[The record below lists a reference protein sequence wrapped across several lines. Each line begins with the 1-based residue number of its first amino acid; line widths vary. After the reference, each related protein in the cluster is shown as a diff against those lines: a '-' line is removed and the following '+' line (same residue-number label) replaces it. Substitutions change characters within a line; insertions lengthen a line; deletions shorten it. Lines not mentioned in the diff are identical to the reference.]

1 MQDGEE
7 HGSDQSSE
15 KPEDLLMKLLAMM
28 ILSWQASFKISDNA
42 ITTLLLCMRQFMW
55 TKRSAQKKKCGSAL
69 LRKLKSS
76 TGKEFV
82 YPIRPYCYSSVRQS
96 LEVLVKRP
104 GFLQKCEEWRLRK
117 MPECVFGDVYDGQVW
132 KDYHY
137 VNGEPFLSA
146 PNNLAMML
154 NVDWFQP
161 FKNAPYSVGAI
172 YLVIL
177 NLPREDCFKEEN
189 MILVGLIPGPKEPS
203 LTMNAF
209 LDPLVDELEELWSGI
224 ILEDSSFLGYQ
235 VYRAAL
241 LCLASDIPASRK
253 CGGFVGHGAYRGC
266 HKCLKTFSKKEFGAK
281 MDYSGFDRSSWE
293 SRISKDH
300 IHYAGLSKRAKTKAE
315 QIRIEHDYGARWS
328 ELFRLSYY
336 DPIQFVV
343 IDPMHNLLGTA
354 RHVFRL
360 WTELGILTAKKLEEL
375 QTRVENIKVP
385 HDVGRIPL
393 RISSG
398 FTGFT
403 ADQWKNWTTIYSLFC
418 LKGLINS
425 RHYDMWFD
433 FVQACIILCSRVISF
448 KRLEVA
454 DGHLQAFLSKFVELF
469 GPLHCTPNMHL
480 HLHLKECMLDYG
492 PVYSFWCFSFER
504 FNGILGNFN
513 SNNRAIEVQ
522 IMRQFQQRQQLRM
535 PWTFEYGAEFASI
548 LGGQMFG
555 TLSCEGTADVL
566 YLNHNV
572 FVSAERLLLENCT
585 VVPLSPFQQT
595 ILDETDRNAML
606 IMYHQMYPE
615 NCKTEIDCFAKTCK
629 RVTYLNVTYSIDGSR
644 AERSACVYAK
654 WCGNTNSF
662 EEPTLDPR
670 AEPRPA
676 IIKIFFVVN
685 VMSKGNE
692 FKHITA
698 QVSWLHPHPDR
709 HFY

>member
-1 MQDGEE
+1 MHNTLTIKKRYCKNGVWEKKSKNSQCTIDDAPDLSSNHHLIGEMFANSFEALEDVLEELQECNSSHNDDDDESIQLFLESSDSDEETNTFLDEFVADGGEEVEILAEEQIEAYLNMQDGEK

-177 NLPREDCFKEEN
+177 NLPCEDRFKEEN

-281 MDYSGFDRSSWE
+281 MDFSGFDRSSWE

-315 QIRIEHDYGARWS
+315 QRRIEHDYGARWS

-336 DPIQFVV
+336 DPIRFVV
-343 IDPMHNLLGTA
+343 IDPMHNLLLGTA

-393 RISSG
+393 RIPSG

-433 FVQACIILCSRVISF
+433 FVQACIILCSRVISCVSQCF
-448 KRLEVA
+448 CVSRTTFVRKLYSAASVTIPA
-454 DGHLQAFLSKFVELF
+454 D
-469 GPLHCTPNMHL
+469 N
-480 HLHLKECMLDYG
+480 
-492 PVYSFWCFSFER
+492 
-504 FNGILGNFN
+504 LG
-513 SNNRAIEVQ
+513 
-522 IMRQFQQRQQLRM
+522 
-535 PWTFEYGAEFASI
+535 
-548 LGGQMFG
+548 
-555 TLSCEGTADVL
+555 
-566 YLNHNV
+566 
-572 FVSAERLLLENCT
+572 
-585 VVPLSPFQQT
+585 
-595 ILDETDRNAML
+595 
-606 IMYHQMYPE
+606 
-615 NCKTEIDCFAKTCK
+615 
-629 RVTYLNVTYSIDGSR
+629 
-644 AERSACVYAK
+644 
-654 WCGNTNSF
+654 
-662 EEPTLDPR
+662 
-670 AEPRPA
+670 
-676 IIKIFFVVN
+676 
-685 VMSKGNE
+685 
-692 FKHITA
+692 
-698 QVSWLHPHPDR
+698 
-709 HFY
+709 